1 MCWLWLPNQ
10 PVVGIIRQND
20 PSRNYSHS
28 QISDTTTV
36 GIFRQFLSQPSRVG
50 AVAASSSVLA
60 NAMIDSLD
68 WERISVLVEYGPGT
82 GAITRQIFSRI
93 QQNENDQKDFFAIEV
108 NDTFAENLATSF
120 PDLDLAHDSVAN
132 IEQLLHERGHDQM
145 HAVVSGLPWTAFNET
160 LQDELLLP
168 MIEHLSDGG
177 EFVTFA
183 YVHGLPLKSAKR
195 FRKKLRDHFSSVV
208 ISRTIWRNIPPAIFY
223 TCRK

>member
-1 MCWLWLPNQ
+1 M
-10 PVVGIIRQND
+10 
-20 PSRNYSHS
+20 
-28 QISDTTTV
+28 

-50 AVAASSSVLA
+50 AVAASSSILA
-60 NAMIDSLD
+60 NAMLDSLD

-82 GAITRQIFSRI
+82 GAITRQICNRVAQPAHS
-93 QQNENDQKDFFAIEV
+93 QLDFFAVEV
-108 NDTFAENLATSF
+108 NDAFADALTTSF

-145 HAVVSGLPWTAFNET
+145 HAVVSGLPWTAFNEA

-195 FRKKLRDHFSSVV
+195 FRQKLRDHFSSVI

>member
-1 MCWLWLPNQ
+1 M
-10 PVVGIIRQND
+10 
-20 PSRNYSHS
+20 
-28 QISDTTTV
+28 

-60 NAMIDSLD
+60 NAMLDSLD
-68 WERISVLVEYGPGT
+68 WDRISVLVEYGPGT
-82 GAITRQIFSRI
+82 GAITRQIFNRI
-93 QQNENDQKDFFAIEV
+93 QRDEDSQKAFFAVEV
-108 NDTFAENLATSF
+108 NDTFAENLAESF
-120 PDLDLAHDSVAN
+120 PEMDLAHDSVAN
-132 IEQLLHERGHDQM
+132 IKKLLHARGHDEM
-145 HAVVSGLPWTAFNET
+145 HAVVSGLPWTAFSDE

-168 MIEHLSDGG
+168 MIEHLSDDG

-195 FRKKLRDHFSSVV
+195 FRKKLNDRFSSVK